1 MREIAPEG
9 PQNALSV
16 LPSLDTLIRYAA
28 QWAVPTVCWAVGPWS
43 SCLRKSRASSTNEV
57 LHLGAHERVWRSS
70 PHLFFGNTVQAP
82 KHLTIMRKDDV
93 LRLIDAIHRERG
105 VDREILFLALEE
117 ALSMA
122 VRKKVGVEEG
132 FEVLINRKDGSIML
146 QAPDGSMSLPSAEE
160 LGRIAAQTTKQVFM
174 QKIREAERDRV
185 FDEYQDLVGTV
196 VAAQVHKLEGPNV
209 IVQLTGRSEA
219 LLPRSERI
227 PQERLH
233 VGDRLRV
240 LVKEVRKEGSRVVII
255 VSRKDPLFVQKL
267 FEVEIPEIA
276 EGLIRVMRV
285 ARDPGYRSKVAV
297 FSMDN
302 RVDCVGAC
310 LGVRGTRIRNIN
322 DELRMEKV
330 DIIEWS
336 DSLEELVQNAL
347 KPAKEIPVEHIFPDE
362 EAQSVFVLVSED
374 QKPLAIGM
382 GGRNVRLAAEIV
394 GWDIELKTPA
404 EYEAEIL
411 ASGSE
416 GEVPDTTVAAE
427 AAAKVSGADDDGPQD
442 NDSKREEDAQL

>member
-1 MREIAPEG
+1 MSAPG
-9 PQNALSV
+9 RRV
-16 LPSLDTLIRYAA
+16 FGKD
-28 QWAVPTVCWAVGPWS
+28 
-43 SCLRKSRASSTNEV
+43 RACTDDV
-57 LHLGAHERVWRSS
+57 LHPVQPAGVESLST
-70 PHLFFGNTVQAP
+70 PFFFGSRTAGLNPTP
-82 KHLTIMRKDDV
+82 TMRKDDV

-105 VDREILFLALEE
+105 VDREILFMALEE

-122 VRKKVGVEEG
+122 VRKKVGVEDG
-132 FEVLINRKDGSIML
+132 FGVRIDRKDGSIML

-196 VAAQVHKLEGPNV
+196 VSAQVHKLEGPNV
-209 IVQLTGRSEA
+209 IVQLSGRSEA

-227 PQERLH
+227 AQERLH

-267 FEVEIPEIA
+267 FEVEIPEIG

-285 ARDPGYRSKVAV
+285 ARDPGYRAKVAV
-297 FSMDN
+297 YSMDK

-322 DELRMEKV
+322 DELRLEKV

-347 KPAKEIPVEHIFPDE
+347 KPAKDIPVEHIFADE
-362 EAQSVFVLVSED
+362 ETQSVFVLVSEE

-394 GWDIELKTPA
+394 GWEIELKTPA

-411 ASGSE
+411 AAGGE
-416 GEVPDTTVAAE
+416 GEAPAADAAE
-427 AAAKVSGADDDGPQD
+427 ASAAQEDTADEAPAEADAT
-442 NDSKREEDAQL
+442 REEDSQL

>member
-1 MREIAPEG
+1 
-9 PQNALSV
+9 
-16 LPSLDTLIRYAA
+16 
-28 QWAVPTVCWAVGPWS
+28 
-43 SCLRKSRASSTNEV
+43 
-57 LHLGAHERVWRSS
+57 
-70 PHLFFGNTVQAP
+70 
-82 KHLTIMRKDDV
+82 MRKDDV

-105 VDREILFLALEE
+105 VDREILFMALEE

-122 VRKKVGVEEG
+122 VRKKVGVEDG
-132 FEVLINRKDGSIML
+132 FEVRINRKDGSIML

-209 IVQLTGRSEA
+209 IVQLSGRSEA

-267 FEVEIPEIA
+267 FEVEIPEIT

-297 FSMDN
+297 FSMDS

-411 ASGSE
+411 ASGGE
-416 GEVPDTTVAAE
+416 GEVPDAALAAE
-427 AAAKVSGADDDGPQD
+427 AVSSAAEADDDGAQD
-442 NDSKREEDAQL
+442 NESKREEDA

>member
-1 MREIAPEG
+1 
-9 PQNALSV
+9 
-16 LPSLDTLIRYAA
+16 
-28 QWAVPTVCWAVGPWS
+28 
-43 SCLRKSRASSTNEV
+43 
-57 LHLGAHERVWRSS
+57 
-70 PHLFFGNTVQAP
+70 
-82 KHLTIMRKDDV
+82 MRKDDV

-105 VDREILFLALEE
+105 VDREILFMALEE

-122 VRKKVGVEEG
+122 VRKKVGVEDG
-132 FEVLINRKDGSIML
+132 FEVRINRKDGAIML

-209 IVQLTGRSEA
+209 IVQLSGRSEA

-267 FEVEIPEIA
+267 FEVEIPEIT

-411 ASGSE
+411 ASGGE
-416 GEVPDTTVAAE
+416 GEVPDAALATEAVSTAAE
-427 AAAKVSGADDDGPQD
+427 GDEDGAQD
-442 NDSKREEDAQL
+442 NDSQREEDA